1 VQGWIGKVN
10 NKIILIMI
18 VLVLSSLLVASA
30 PATIDDYRP
39 AWLIGSYEGSET
51 GASSMLYNFWHS
63 FWPFYSY
70 GKEQPNPGDSADM
83 YGWYN
88 RTFFGLANWEREV
101 CMIDLSSDIRNVRN
115 AVYNYET
122 DREQVYMT
130 TITVSSTKES
140 SLNDTILYEISWY
153 FVPYGHGAYYRLYIT
168 DLFDQKHY
176 IVGKEG
182 DELTDWINVNVN
194 NVASN
199 YWANYL
205 QVNYDKAVLEYK
217 YSSDGSINEFA
228 VTIAN
233 KTVE

>member
-1 VQGWIGKVN
+1 MN
-10 NKIILIMI
+10 NRIILIII
-18 VLVLSSLLVASA
+18 VLVLSSSLVISA
-30 PATIDDYRP
+30 PATLDDYRP
-39 AWLIGSYEGSET
+39 GWLGLRTYEGMER
-51 GASSMLYNFWHS
+51 GIFYNFWHS

-101 CMIDLSSDIRNVRN
+101 CMIDLSSDVRNVRN
-115 AVYNYET
+115 SVYNYET
-122 DREQVYMT
+122 EREQVYMT
-130 TITVSSTKES
+130 TITVSATKQS
-140 SLNDTILYEISWY
+140 SLNDTILYEVSWY
-153 FVPYGHGAYYRLYIT
+153 FTPYMDNAYYRLYIT
-168 DLFDQKHY
+168 DLLNERNY
-176 IVGKEG
+176 IIGKEG
-182 DELTDWINVNVN
+182 NELTDWINVNVN